1 MGYDARAGSCAVRVF
16 VGLCVSSM
24 LFGIVIAFVYWFVSG
39 HEVIGTV
46 LLGIMATALLFAACY
61 ACIAERN
68 ANLVGDDAEQNA
80 RAVAGEDLG
89 IFTPSSA
96 WPILCACAVLASLA
110 GVLWVPFL
118 AVVGIASLVLCLWR
132 MGTESARVR

>member
-1 MGYDARAGSCAVRVF
+1 VRELDALWGRDRAGVLVC
-16 VGLCVSSM
+16 L
-24 LFGIVIAFVYWFVSG
+24 G
-39 HEVIGTV
+39 HEAIGTV

-61 ACIAERN
+61 ALIAERN
-68 ANLVGDDAEQNA
+68 ANVVGDDAEQNA
-80 RAVAGEDLG
+80 RGAAGEDLG

-96 WPILCACAVLASLA
+96 WPILCAFAVLASLA